1 MDLHASIRDA
11 ETKLRAGYLCH
22 IAFVARSDAA
32 IRARRELINQELRHV
47 MLHVAV
53 GQHELHRL
61 AFRERSAKRDPLLGI
76 ACSDVE
82 TTFGDA
88 KATASLIEPST
99 CDPGLSGLHPV
110 ALLSDQ
116 VFRGHLHIIECNL
129 IWLV

>member
-22 IAFVARSDAA
+22 IAFVARSDAG
-32 IRARRELINQELRHV
+32 IRACRELINQELRHV

-61 AFRERSAKRDPLLGI
+61 EFRERVSERDPLLGI
-76 ACSDVE
+76 ACREIE
-82 TTFGDA
+82 TTLDDA
-88 KATASLIEPST
+88 KTAASLIEPST

-110 ALLSDQ
+110 ALLSD
-116 VFRGHLHIIECNL
+116 
-129 IWLV
+129 